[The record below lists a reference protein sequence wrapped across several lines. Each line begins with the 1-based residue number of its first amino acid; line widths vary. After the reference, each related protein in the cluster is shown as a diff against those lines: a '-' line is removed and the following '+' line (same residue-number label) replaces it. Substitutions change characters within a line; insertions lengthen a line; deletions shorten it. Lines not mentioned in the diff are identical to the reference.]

1 MKSLKN
7 MDNKIFN
14 SYIINENGLKA
25 LYVEGLN
32 IVIVS
37 RLRLNSEQI
46 ISDKKIKSIDK
57 LLSKFKKAGIF
68 RVRKASYT
76 GAFFERREFDI
87 KHSTI
92 LELLDEQGYD
102 IRN

>member
-1 MKSLKN
+1 
-7 MDNKIFN
+7 MDDKIFK

-37 RLRLNSEQI
+37 RLNSERI

-57 LLSKFKKAGIF
+57 LLAKFKKAGIF
-68 RVRKASYT
+68 RVRKVSYT

-92 LELLDEQGYD
+92 LELLDEQGYE

>member
-1 MKSLKN
+1 
-7 MDNKIFN
+7 MDDKIFK

-32 IVIVS
+32 IIIVS
-37 RLRLNSEQI
+37 RLNSERI

-57 LLSKFKKAGIF
+57 LLAKFKKAGIF

-76 GAFFERREFDI
+76 GAFFERRKFDI
-87 KHSTI
+87 KHSDI
-92 LELLDEQGYD
+92 IELLDEQGYD

>member
-1 MKSLKN
+1 
-7 MDNKIFN
+7 MDDKIFK

-37 RLRLNSEQI
+37 RLNSERI

-57 LLSKFKKAGIF
+57 LLAKFKKAGVF
-68 RVRKASYT
+68 RVRKTSYT
-76 GAFFERREFDI
+76 GAFFERRKFEVS
-87 KHSTI
+87 HSAI
-92 LELLDEQGYD
+92 LELLDEQGYE
-102 IRN
+102 IRS

>member
-1 MKSLKN
+1 
-7 MDNKIFN
+7 MDDKIFK

-37 RLRLNSEQI
+37 RLNSKRI

-57 LLSKFKKAGIF
+57 LLAKFKKAGIF

-76 GAFFERREFDI
+76 GAFFERREFEV

-92 LELLDEQGYD
+92 LELLDGQGYE

>member
-1 MKSLKN
+1 
-7 MDNKIFN
+7 MDDKIFK

-37 RLRLNSEQI
+37 RLNSKRI

-57 LLSKFKKAGIF
+57 LLAKFKKAGIF

>member
-1 MKSLKN
+1 
-7 MDNKIFN
+7 MDDKIFK

-37 RLRLNSEQI
+37 RLNSKQI

-57 LLSKFKKAGIF
+57 LLAKFKKGGVF
-68 RVRKASYT
+68 RVMKASYT
-76 GAFFERREFDI
+76 GAFFERRKFEV
-87 KHSTI
+87 KHSDI
-92 LELLDEQGYD
+92 IELLDEQGYE

>member
-1 MKSLKN
+1 
-7 MDNKIFN
+7 MDDKTFK
-14 SYIINENGLKA
+14 SYIINEYGLMA
-25 LYVEGLN
+25 LYVDGLN
-32 IVIVS
+32 IIIVS
-37 RLRLNSEQI
+37 RLNSERI

-57 LLSKFKKAGIF
+57 LLAKFKKAGIF

-76 GAFFERREFDI
+76 GEFFERRKFDI

>member
-1 MKSLKN
+1 
-7 MDNKIFN
+7 MDDKIFK

-37 RLRLNSEQI
+37 RINSERI

-57 LLSKFKKAGIF
+57 LLAKFKKAGIF

-76 GAFFERREFDI
+76 GAFFERREFEV

>member
-1 MKSLKN
+1 
-7 MDNKIFN
+7 MDDKIFK

-37 RLRLNSEQI
+37 RLNSEQI

-57 LLSKFKKAGIF
+57 LLAKFKKAGIF

-76 GAFFERREFDI
+76 GAFFERREFEVRHSDI
-87 KHSTI
+87 I
-92 LELLDEQGYD
+92 ELLDEQGYE

>member
-7 MDNKIFN
+7 MDEKIFK

-37 RLRLNSEQI
+37 RLKSKRRIN
-46 ISDKKIKSIDK
+46 DKKIKSIDR
-57 LLSKFKKAGIF
+57 LLAKFKKEGVF
-68 RVRKASYT
+68 RVRKASYA
-76 GAFFERREFDI
+76 GAFFEGREFEV
-87 KHSTI
+87 KHSDI
-92 LELLDEQGYD
+92 LELLDEQGYE
-102 IRN
+102 IRD

>member
-1 MKSLKN
+1 
-7 MDNKIFN
+7 MDDKIFK

-37 RLRLNSEQI
+37 RLNSERI

-57 LLSKFKKAGIF
+57 LLAKFKKAGIF

-76 GAFFERREFDI
+76 GAFFERRKFDI

-92 LELLDEQGYD
+92 LELLDEQGYE

>member
-1 MKSLKN
+1 
-7 MDNKIFN
+7 MDDKIFK

-37 RLRLNSEQI
+37 RLNSERI
-46 ISDKKIKSIDK
+46 INDRMIKSIDK
-57 LLSKFKKAGIF
+57 LLAKFKKAGIF

-92 LELLDEQGYD
+92 LELLDEQGYE

>member
-1 MKSLKN
+1 
-7 MDNKIFN
+7 MDDKIFK

-37 RLRLNSEQI
+37 RLNSERI

>member
-1 MKSLKN
+1 
-7 MDNKIFN
+7 MDDKIFK

-37 RLRLNSEQI
+37 RLNSERI

-57 LLSKFKKAGIF
+57 LLAKFKKAGIF

-92 LELLDEQGYD
+92 LELLDEQGYE

>member
-1 MKSLKN
+1 
-7 MDNKIFN
+7 MDNKIFK
-14 SYIINENGLKA
+14 SYIINENGFKA
-25 LYVEGLN
+25 LYVEGLD

-37 RLRLNSEQI
+37 RLNSERI

-57 LLSKFKKAGIF
+57 LLAKFKKAGIF
-68 RVRKASYT
+68 RVWKASYI

-92 LELLDEQGYD
+92 LELLDEQGYE

>member
-1 MKSLKN
+1 
-7 MDNKIFN
+7 MDDKIFK

-37 RLRLNSEQI
+37 RINSERI

-57 LLSKFKKAGIF
+57 LLAKFKKVGIF

-76 GAFFERREFDI
+76 EAFFERREFEV

>member
-1 MKSLKN
+1 
-7 MDNKIFN
+7 MDNKIFK
-14 SYIINENGLKA
+14 SYIVNENGLKA

-37 RLRLNSEQI
+37 RQNSKRI

-57 LLSKFKKAGIF
+57 LLPKFKKAGIF

-92 LELLDEQGYD
+92 LELLDEQGYE

>member
-1 MKSLKN
+1 
-7 MDNKIFN
+7 MDDKIFK

-32 IVIVS
+32 IIIVS
-37 RLRLNSEQI
+37 RLNSEQI

-57 LLSKFKKAGIF
+57 LLAKFKKAGIL
-68 RVRKASYT
+68 RVRKVSYT
-76 GAFFERREFDI
+76 GAFFERRKFDI
-87 KHSTI
+87 SHSSI
-92 LELLDEQGYD
+92 IELLDEQGYE

>member
-1 MKSLKN
+1 
-7 MDNKIFN
+7 MDDKIFK

-37 RLRLNSEQI
+37 RLNSERI

-57 LLSKFKKAGIF
+57 LLAKFKKAGIF

-87 KHSTI
+87 KHSDI
-92 LELLDEQGYD
+92 IELLDEQGYD

>member
-1 MKSLKN
+1 
-7 MDNKIFN
+7 MDDKIFK
-14 SYIINENGLKA
+14 SYIINDNGLKA

-37 RLRLNSEQI
+37 RLNRERI

-57 LLSKFKKAGIF
+57 LLDKFRKAGIF
-68 RVRKASYT
+68 RVRRAYYI
-76 GAFFERREFDI
+76 GAFSKRREFDI

-92 LELLDEQGYD
+92 LELLDEQGYE

>member
-1 MKSLKN
+1 
-7 MDNKIFN
+7 MDNKIFK

-37 RLRLNSEQI
+37 RLNSKRI

-57 LLSKFKKAGIF
+57 LLAKFKKAGIF

-92 LELLDEQGYD
+92 LELLDEQGYE

>member
-1 MKSLKN
+1 
-7 MDNKIFN
+7 MDDKIFK
-14 SYIINENGLKA
+14 SYIINESGLKA
-25 LYVEGLN
+25 LYVEGLD

-37 RLRLNSEQI
+37 RLNSERI
-46 ISDKKIKSIDK
+46 ISDKMIKSIDK

-76 GAFFERREFDI
+76 GAFFERREFEV
-87 KHSTI
+87 KHSDI
-92 LELLDEQGYD
+92 IELLDEQGYE

>member
-1 MKSLKN
+1 
-7 MDNKIFN
+7 MDDKVFK

-25 LYVEGLN
+25 LYVEGLS

-37 RLRLNSEQI
+37 RLKSKRI

-57 LLSKFKKAGIF
+57 LLTKFKKAGVF
-68 RVRKASYT
+68 RVRKATYTSYT
-76 GAFFERREFDI
+76 GAFFERREFEV
-87 KHSTI
+87 KHSDI
-92 LELLDEQGYD
+92 LELLDEQGYE

>member
-1 MKSLKN
+1 
-7 MDNKIFN
+7 MDNKIFK

-25 LYVEGLN
+25 LYVEGLD

-37 RLRLNSEQI
+37 RLNSERI

-57 LLSKFKKAGIF
+57 LLAKFKKAGIF

-76 GAFFERREFDI
+76 GAFFERRKFDI

-92 LELLDEQGYD
+92 LELLDEQGYE

>member
-1 MKSLKN
+1 
-7 MDNKIFN
+7 MDNKIFK

-32 IVIVS
+32 IAIVS
-37 RLRLNSEQI
+37 RLNSERI

-57 LLSKFKKAGIF
+57 LLAKFKKAGIF

-76 GAFFERREFDI
+76 GAFFERREFEV
-87 KHSTI
+87 KHSDI
-92 LELLDEQGYD
+92 IELLDEQGYE

>member
-1 MKSLKN
+1 
-7 MDNKIFN
+7 MDDKIFK

-25 LYVEGLN
+25 LYVEGLE

-37 RLRLNSEQI
+37 RLNSEQI

-57 LLSKFKKAGIF
+57 LLAKFKKAGIL
-68 RVRKASYT
+68 RVRKVSYT
-76 GAFFERREFDI
+76 GAFFERREFEV
-87 KHSTI
+87 KHSSI
-92 LELLDEQGYD
+92 IELLDEQGYE

>member
-1 MKSLKN
+1 MKSLRN
-7 MDNKIFN
+7 MDDKIFK

-37 RLRLNSEQI
+37 RLNSERI

-57 LLSKFKKAGIF
+57 LLAKFKKVGIF

>member
-1 MKSLKN
+1 
-7 MDNKIFN
+7 MDDKIFK
-14 SYIINENGLKA
+14 SYIVNENGLKA

-37 RLRLNSEQI
+37 RLNSERI

-92 LELLDEQGYD
+92 LELLDEQGYE

>member
-1 MKSLKN
+1 
-7 MDNKIFN
+7 MDDKIFK

-25 LYVEGLN
+25 LYVEGLD
-32 IVIVS
+32 IVIIS
-37 RLRLNSEQI
+37 RLNIKRI

-57 LLSKFKKAGIF
+57 LLSKFKKTGIF

-92 LELLDEQGYD
+92 LELLDEQGYE

>member
-1 MKSLKN
+1 MKSLRN
-7 MDNKIFN
+7 MDNKIFK
-14 SYIINENGLKA
+14 SYIINENGFKA
-25 LYVEGLN
+25 LYVEGLD

-37 RLRLNSEQI
+37 RLNSERI

-57 LLSKFKKAGIF
+57 LLAKFKKAGIF
-68 RVRKASYT
+68 RVRKVSYT

-87 KHSTI
+87 SHSSI
-92 LELLDEQGYD
+92 LELLDEQGYE

>member
-1 MKSLKN
+1 
-7 MDNKIFN
+7 MDDKIFK

-37 RLRLNSEQI
+37 RINSERI

-57 LLSKFKKAGIF
+57 LLAKFKKAGIF

>member
-1 MKSLKN
+1 
-7 MDNKIFN
+7 MDDKIFK
-14 SYIINENGLKA
+14 SYIINENGFKA
-25 LYVEGLN
+25 LYVEGLD

-37 RLRLNSEQI
+37 RLNSERI

-57 LLSKFKKAGIF
+57 LLAKFKKAGIF

-76 GAFFERREFDI
+76 GAFFERREFEV
-87 KHSTI
+87 KHSDI
-92 LELLDEQGYD
+92 LELLDEQGYE

>member
-1 MKSLKN
+1 
-7 MDNKIFN
+7 MDNKIFK

-37 RLRLNSEQI
+37 RLNSERI
-46 ISDKKIKSIDK
+46 INDRKIKSIDK
-57 LLSKFKKAGIF
+57 LLAKFKKAGIF

-76 GAFFERREFDI
+76 GAFFERREFEV
-87 KHSTI
+87 KHSDI
-92 LELLDEQGYD
+92 IELLDEQGYE

>member
-1 MKSLKN
+1 
-7 MDNKIFN
+7 MDDKIFK

-37 RLRLNSEQI
+37 RLNSERI
-46 ISDKKIKSIDK
+46 ISDKKIKLIDK
-57 LLSKFKKAGIF
+57 LLAKFKKAGIF

-76 GAFFERREFDI
+76 GAFFERRKFDI

-92 LELLDEQGYD
+92 LELLDEQGYE

>member
-1 MKSLKN
+1 
-7 MDNKIFN
+7 MDDKIFK
-14 SYIINENGLKA
+14 SYIINDNGLKA

-37 RLRLNSEQI
+37 RLNRERI

-57 LLSKFKKAGIF
+57 LLAKFRKAGIF
-68 RVRKASYT
+68 RVRKAYYT
-76 GAFFERREFDI
+76 GAFSKRREFDI

-92 LELLDEQGYD
+92 LELLDEQGYE

>member
-1 MKSLKN
+1 
-7 MDNKIFN
+7 MDDKIFK

-25 LYVEGLN
+25 LYVEDLN

-37 RLRLNSEQI
+37 RLNSERI

-92 LELLDEQGYD
+92 LELLDEQGYE